1 MAAALTEE
9 MMMMMMAVEM
19 NDYDDDSVLGDEDI
33 HDVMTMMAQGVLFE
47 VLTPPIFH
55 SV

>member
-1 MAAALTEE
+1 MMI
-9 MMMMMMAVEM
+9 MMMT
-19 NDYDDDSVLGDEDI
+19 SVLGDEDI

-55 SV
+55 SE